1 MFETTDSGS
10 HKDSISRGNKS
21 HFVVRG
27 IWEHKHFSFSIQRF
41 AYRTMQRQSIYSRLV
56 KNTANYLLFM
66 LLPPFL
72 KMYMFHACSHNFGR
86 YTNS

>member
-41 AYRTMQRQSIYSRLV
+41 AYHNAAAEHLQQTRKKHSQ
-56 KNTANYLLFM
+56 LFAFYAFT
-66 LLPPFL
+66 PIF
-72 KMYMFHACSHNFGR
+72 F
-86 YTNS
+86 